1 MNRIKYI
8 SVFTVAMIGLTVIVG
23 FVASL
28 FNADISSR
36 FLIVPL
42 YFWVFYSVALSLFNI
57 KSNLANSFMF
67 FKGTKMLTT
76 MVVLFALA
84 FTMRSHTVELI
95 LYFLVYYIVLLVAE
109 SSFLL
114 YMKKRGRK

>member
-1 MNRIKYI
+1 MDKIKYI
-8 SVFTVAMIGLTVIVG
+8 SVFTIAMIVLTVVVELI
-23 FVASL
+23 ASL
-28 FNADISSR
+28 FLTGISSR
-36 FLIVPL
+36 FWIAPL
-42 YFWVFYSVALSLFNI
+42 YFWVFYSVVLSLFNI

-95 LYFLVYYIVLLVAE
+95 LYFLVYYIILLVSE
-109 SSFLL
+109 SAFLL
-114 YMKKRGRK
+114 YMKKKVRE

>member
-8 SVFTVAMIGLTVIVG
+8 SVFTVTMIVLTVLVS

-36 FLIVPL
+36 FWIVPL
-42 YFWVFYSVALSLFNI
+42 YFWIFYSVAILLFNG
-57 KSNLANSFMF
+57 KANQANSFML
-67 FKGTKMLTT
+67 FKGTKMLAT

-84 FTMRSHTVELI
+84 FTMRSPWAIYPSEIISPARAYSNPVM
-95 LYFLVYYIVLLVAE
+95 V
-109 SSFLL
+109 SSQ
-114 YMKKRGRK
+114 

>member
-1 MNRIKYI
+1 MNKIKYI
-8 SVFTVAMIGLTVIVG
+8 SVFTVAMIGLTVLVG

-36 FLIVPL
+36 FWIVPL
-42 YFWVFYSVALSLFNI
+42 YFWILYSVAILLFNG
-57 KSNLANSFMF
+57 KANQANSFML
-67 FKGTKMLTT
+67 FKGTKMLAT

-84 FTMRSHTVELI
+84 FTMRSHTVEL
-95 LYFLVYYIVLLVAE
+95 LYFLVYYIILLVAE
-109 SSFLL
+109 SAFLL

>member
-1 MNRIKYI
+1 MNKIKYI
-8 SVFTVAMIGLTVIVG
+8 SVFTVAMIGLTVLVG

-36 FLIVPL
+36 FWIVPL
-42 YFWVFYSVALSLFNI
+42 YFWILYSVAILLFNG
-57 KSNLANSFMF
+57 KANQANSFML
-67 FKGTKMLTT
+67 FKGTKMLATL
-76 MVVLFALA
+76 VVIFASA
-84 FTMRSHTVELI
+84 FVMRSHTVELI